1 MMKWIALGIVATI
14 VFLAVFL
21 VGKPSIT
28 QESVKG
34 EETTMQTTNSEAKQW
49 PQAPEMTID
58 TNKNYTAVMQTSKGT
73 MRFELFAKETPRTV
87 NNFVFLSNEHF
98 YDGTVFHRIIA
109 DFMIQGGDPLGTGM
123 GGPGYKF
130 DDEPVTRE
138 YTRGTLAMAN
148 SGPNTNGSQF
158 FVVTADTDL
167 PKNYTIFGTIAA
179 GDSESL
185 ATLDAIA
192 QTPVTS
198 GPTGEPS
205 KPTETVTVES
215 VTIEEK

>member
-1 MMKWIALGIVATI
+1 
-14 VFLAVFL
+14 
-21 VGKPSIT
+21 
-28 QESVKG
+28 
-34 EETTMQTTNSEAKQW
+34 
-49 PQAPEMTID
+49 MTID